1 MECGGGEG
9 DTFTGQL
16 TVDSALTSLHLELDT
31 KTSQAKITMS
41 GPNGK
46 WFAVSFNS
54 PNFKMS
60 DKPYTLVVTE
70 LYCTVL

>member
-1 MECGGGEG
+1 MCN
-9 DTFTGQL
+9 FAKICCQL
-16 TVDSALTSLHLELDT
+16 YTR
-31 KTSQAKITMS
+31 TSQAKITMS

-60 DKPYTLVVTE
+60 DKPYTLVLTV
-70 LYCTVL
+70 LYCIAM

>member
-31 KTSQAKITMS
+31 RIELPTFNQPSRSITMPGE
-41 GPNGK
+41 GPLLK
-46 WFAVSFNS
+46 V
-54 PNFKMS
+54 PTIK
-60 DKPYTLVVTE
+60 TL
-70 LYCTVL
+70 C